1 MASRYEG
8 RIDHNE
14 DSIHALFRTR
24 YQTYYLGR
32 VVACAAA
39 GIALAA
45 AGLFAPVPLWGQAL
59 LMLAGC
65 LLFAG
70 RELPATLRAEDAIE
84 ARGGAL
90 PTVKCTFCSGHLELA
105 EGGLEKKLRYEK
117 LDRLVE
123 DKNYLYL
130 FFGPDSV
137 VMVARDTLGDEGV
150 KGVMELVEKRT
161 GKRWEAPVSLLTL
174 NLRDLVRMWDARKA
188 KKARAKNGA
197 N

>member
-1 MASRYEG
+1 MAARYEG
-8 RIDHNE
+8 RIDHTK

-24 YQTYYLGR
+24 YMTYHMGR
-32 VVACAAA
+32 VVFCAAA

-65 LLFAG
+65 LLFVG
-70 RELPATLRAEDAIE
+70 RDLPASLRAEDALE

-90 PTVKCTFCSGHLELA
+90 PTVRCTFCSGHMDLA

-137 VMVARDTLGDEGV
+137 VMVARDTLGPDGA
-150 KGVMELVEKRT
+150 KDVMALVEKRT

-174 NLRDLVRMWDARKA
+174 NLRDLLRMWDTRKG
-188 KKARAKNGA
+188 KKPRAKN
-197 N
+197 